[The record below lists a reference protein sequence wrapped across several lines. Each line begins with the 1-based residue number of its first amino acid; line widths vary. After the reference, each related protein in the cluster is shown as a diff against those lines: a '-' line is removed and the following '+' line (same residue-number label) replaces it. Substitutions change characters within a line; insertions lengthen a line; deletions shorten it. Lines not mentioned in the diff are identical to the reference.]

1 MKEEDYYAAFYQY
14 SKHILYFVAR
24 DKREGY
30 LIAALN
36 YGKHYKKPQTNRNY
50 ISSSPLTSICHAFYF
65 AYSLHIPALA
75 MLMIL
80 AYLLKENSR

>member
-24 DKREGY
+24 DKLEGY

-50 ISSSPLTSICHAFYF
+50 ISNSPLTGICHTFCFGTVCNFDAFTE
-65 AYSLHIPALA
+65 IEQQMVVP
-75 MLMIL
+75 
-80 AYLLKENSR
+80 